1 MMKPTAF
8 YTPPSDEAAFEE
20 HYVAVH
26 LPLAASLPGLLRMET
41 ARGTGTPDGGPAP
54 YSRTA
59 DLYFASSEALTA
71 AFASD
76 AGRATGRDASTLAK
90 RTGSTLTMMISEVDQ
105 A

>member
-1 MMKPTAF
+1 MMKLTAF

-20 HYVAVH
+20 HYVSVH
-26 LPLAASLPGLLRMET
+26 VPLAASLPGLVRMET
-41 ARGTGTPDGGPAP
+41 ARGTGTPDGRPAP

-59 DLYFASSEALTA
+59 DLYFASSDAITA

-76 AGRATGRDASTLAK
+76 AGKATARDAGQLAK
-90 RTGSTLTMMISEVDQ
+90 RTGSTLTMQISEVDE